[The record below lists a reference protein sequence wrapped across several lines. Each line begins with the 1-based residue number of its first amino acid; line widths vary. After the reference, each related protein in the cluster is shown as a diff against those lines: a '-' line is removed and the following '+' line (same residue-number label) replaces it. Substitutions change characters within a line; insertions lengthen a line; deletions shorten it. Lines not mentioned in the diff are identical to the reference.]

1 MSEPESNTLRS
12 DGGASPEADSSSD
25 EHSNADGSSAT
36 SSSIDG
42 STIDPS
48 SADRPPG
55 PRGLPVIGSTLSIA
69 RDPLAFLESAKEY
82 GDIVSYGAYGTEFAL
97 VYDPYVVES
106 VLVSRSNEFDKGEF
120 EIDFGELIAPDGI
133 AFTEGERW
141 RRQRTLLQSSFT
153 PDRIR
158 AVADGMITEADA
170 LVDGWDEGDIVS
182 LRDSLAT
189 YSVRV
194 LARTL
199 FDLPLEDDRTRTVTR
214 AATAVN
220 EYASPRRLAIGSI
233 VPSWVPD
240 RVGNEYET
248 AMADLEELVTEL
260 VTERR
265 QTDTTGV
272 DLPSVL
278 ARAEYPDGSRLS
290 PDEIR
295 DQLVTFLFAGH
306 ETTATT
312 LAVACWFLADDPTV
326 RDQLETELQAVCGDR
341 DPSVG
346 DLADL
351 EYTEAVLREAMRLYP
366 PVTGVYRE
374 PQAETVLAGYRIP
387 SGTTL
392 QLSAYGIHRDERW
405 WADPKT
411 FRPERWLADTDRP
424 EYAYFPFGG
433 GPRHCLGMRFAM
445 IELQLALA
453 SLVHR
458 VEFSRVTES
467 LEPSLGVTLD
477 PGPLET
483 RVEKR

>member
-1 MSEPESNTLRS
+1 MSDTEPHSLRS
-12 DGGASPEADSSSD
+12 DDAASLAADS
-25 EHSNADGSSAT
+25 
-36 SSSIDG
+36 
-42 STIDPS
+42 S

-55 PRGLPVIGSTLSIA
+55 PRGLPLIGSTISIA
-69 RDPLAFLESAKEY
+69 RDPIAFLESARKH

-97 VYDPYVVES
+97 VYDPHVVEA
-106 VLVSRSNEFDKGEF
+106 VLVSRSDEFRKGEF
-120 EIDFGELIAPDGI
+120 ETEFGELIAPDGI

-153 PDRIR
+153 PDRIH
-158 AVADGMITEADA
+158 AVADEMVAEADA
-170 LVDGWDEGDIVS
+170 LVDGWDDGDIVS
-182 LRDSLAT
+182 LRDGLAT

-220 EYASPRRLAIGSI
+220 EYASPRRLAVGSLI
-233 VPSWVPD
+233 PSWVPD
-240 RVGNEYET
+240 RVGREYET
-248 AMADLEELVTEL
+248 AMAGLEELVTEL

-265 QTDTTGV
+265 RTDTTGD
-272 DLPSVL
+272 DLLSVL

-306 ETTATT
+306 ETTSTT
-312 LAVACWFLADDPTV
+312 LAVACWLLAGNPNL
-326 RDQLETELQAVCGDR
+326 RAKLESELETVCDNR
-341 DPSVG
+341 DPAVG
-346 DLADL
+346 DLASL

-366 PVTGVYRE
+366 PITGVYRE
-374 PQAETVLAGYRIP
+374 PLTDAVLAGYRI
-387 SGTTL
+387 SADTTL

-405 WADPKT
+405 WADPET
-411 FRPERWLADTDRP
+411 FRPERWLADTERP

-453 SLVHR
+453 SIVSR
-458 VEFSRVTES
+458 VEFGRLTES

-477 PGPLET
+477 PGPLEA
-483 RVEKR
+483 RVRKR